1 MSHQHKAVIERT
13 FAEIAEKPRCQVKET
28 ARRQIQARQGV
39 RRDAQASRKGL
50 LFVSRES
57 RLKVKRTTR

>member
-39 RRDAQASRKGL
+39 RRERKPVARGY
-50 LFVSRES
+50 FSFPVKAVS
-57 RLKVKRTTR
+57 K